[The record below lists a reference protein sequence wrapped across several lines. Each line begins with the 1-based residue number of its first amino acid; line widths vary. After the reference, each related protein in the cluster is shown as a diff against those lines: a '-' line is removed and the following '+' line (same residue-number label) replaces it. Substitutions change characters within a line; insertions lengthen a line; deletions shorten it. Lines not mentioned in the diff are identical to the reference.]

1 MILSYGHV
9 PKDTRVALAEVI
21 RSPDPANILNLI
33 ADTEFDRLPV
43 QIRDAAR
50 KMYKT
55 PAEERPQLTP
65 AFAALVLDYIHKRI

>member
-1 MILSYGHV
+1 MELSYDHTL
-9 PKDTRVALAEVI
+9 KDTRTALAAVI

-33 ADTEFDRLPV
+33 ADTEFDRLPS

-55 PAEERPQLTP
+55 PAEERPQLTH
-65 AFAALVLDYIHKRI
+65 AFAEHVLAYIHRKI